1 MTTISGKFS
10 APFTGVEFKDDTIVI
25 TCLKNDFSGVH
36 VLYSSTFPSVD
47 DDETVSEINSFISQY
62 VSPASTAFV
71 SIPYQWSIVKFIE
84 VPSPKG
90 KGKDAFINMMKFEI
104 EKHIPFPVEGVS
116 YDLQVIQRKETTCN
130 VLITAV
136 QREKIDYVNG
146 FLDKLSLNP
155 QIVTLSPF
163 SLLNSIEYSGI
174 VMGGWRESLG
184 VTNKPDIF
192 GRKDEFCITF
202 LMNANEAYIA
212 VLKGGLYIEI
222 KSFAFNQE
230 NPLDIVVDDI
240 TREIISLKIDRYQE
254 KVKKII
260 LTGTSAF
267 SPELSGALE
276 EKLDMKVQ
284 SVNSVAQFFPGDKTT
299 DSLKFAPSIGACY
312 MGFGLGSLRINLLPH
327 KKDFATGKTGPLV
340 AKIALFLILFL
351 VIGILSGVLVNE
363 KQRLE
368 NIEEA
373 LRENEPKIK
382 VIENLSTDL
391 RSLKQKRDF
400 MRAEKERDILLD
412 ILSELTR
419 IIPTDAWLTNFDYKE
434 IFDEERQDL
443 QGELIVSGQASSSSV
458 LISILENS
466 PLLEE
471 VEFVGSIT
479 KRRGKEGFKIKAA
492 VVRQV
497 KTSEVISSQIKR
509 DKTEL

>member
-1 MTTISGKFS
+1 
-10 APFTGVEFKDDTIVI
+10 
-25 TCLKNDFSGVH
+25 
-36 VLYSSTFPSVD
+36 
-47 DDETVSEINSFISQY
+47 
-62 VSPASTAFV
+62 
-71 SIPYQWSIVKFIE
+71 
-84 VPSPKG
+84 
-90 KGKDAFINMMKFEI
+90 
-104 EKHIPFPVEGVS
+104 
-116 YDLQVIQRKETTCN
+116 
-130 VLITAV
+130 
-136 QREKIDYVNG
+136 
-146 FLDKLSLNP
+146 
-155 QIVTLSPF
+155 
-163 SLLNSIEYSGI
+163 
-174 VMGGWRESLG
+174 
-184 VTNKPDIF
+184 
-192 GRKDEFCITF
+192 
-202 LMNANEAYIA
+202 MNANEAYIA